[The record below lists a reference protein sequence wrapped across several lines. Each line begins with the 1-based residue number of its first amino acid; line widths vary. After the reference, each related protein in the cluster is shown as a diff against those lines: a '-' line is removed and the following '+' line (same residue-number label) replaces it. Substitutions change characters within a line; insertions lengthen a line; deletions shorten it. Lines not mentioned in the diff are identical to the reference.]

1 MLIIS
6 IAIMKTIDERKR
18 CDTRCVLMRRSNS
31 VIISV
36 IKTVRD
42 AGNVSG
48 IMKIIDRR
56 EMQKKKGNKKKNK
69 DRKEQGVT
77 DAIVKA

>member
-56 EMQKKKGNKKKNK
+56 EMQKKKRKQKKKTK
-69 DRKEQGVT
+69 TEKKKG
-77 DAIVKA
+77 

>member
-1 MLIIS
+1 
-6 IAIMKTIDERKR
+6 MKTIDERKR

-56 EMQKKKGNKKKNK
+56 EMQKKRKQKKKQRQK
-69 DRKEQGVT
+69 RTRGDRCYSESVRAK
-77 DAIVKA
+77 